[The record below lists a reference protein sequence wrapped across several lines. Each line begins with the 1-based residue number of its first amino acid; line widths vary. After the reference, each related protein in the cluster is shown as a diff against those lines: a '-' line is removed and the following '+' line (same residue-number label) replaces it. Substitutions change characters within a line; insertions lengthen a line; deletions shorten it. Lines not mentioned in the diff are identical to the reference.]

1 MNHAKTGQ
9 GRMKSRG
16 FSQIELIVAIAIGL
30 VIIVAIMNFQRAGI
44 VGYKKGSELSAETS
58 ALHLLLEHLK
68 DDARSSLRLQTIAS
82 TTAPGVMEYRIG
94 RAVSSPDN
102 PNDVIALES
111 RYLFDQEKATVTRRE
126 YDCST
131 GTLLSEKDFEFKTDT
146 MSFELN
152 KENDRAPI
160 DIGLVVNVDGVDKE
174 LNLKINSTYNA
185 EHSKNYKFHTID
197 QSILNYRRPDE
208 PVRRRLPG
216 QLGQMESMKVGTGKK
231 GSEKDDSGK
240 EGDKRSSEDLSE
252 FKISSKTP
260 LEDEKQRAPGDLSG
274 DNGDDE
280 YFARENDKIL
290 SDFSKRFNPAGN
302 KKTGPTRVPRKR
314 PSDGGQSLSRVKPHR
329 YEPKMEAYI
338 IDLSGQDFPDTV
350 ESAFDCVPE
359 KDRRAGQRR

>member
-1 MNHAKTGQ
+1 
-9 GRMKSRG
+9 
-16 FSQIELIVAIAIGL
+16 
-30 VIIVAIMNFQRAGI
+30 
-44 VGYKKGSELSAETS
+44 
-58 ALHLLLEHLK
+58 
-68 DDARSSLRLQTIAS
+68 
-82 TTAPGVMEYRIG
+82 
-94 RAVSSPDN
+94 
-102 PNDVIALES
+102 
-111 RYLFDQEKATVTRRE
+111 
-126 YDCST
+126 
-131 GTLLSEKDFEFKTDT
+131 
-146 MSFELN
+146 
-152 KENDRAPI
+152 
-160 DIGLVVNVDGVDKE
+160 
-174 LNLKINSTYNA
+174 
-185 EHSKNYKFHTID
+185 
-197 QSILNYRRPDE
+197 
-208 PVRRRLPG
+208 
-216 QLGQMESMKVGTGKK
+216 MESMKVGTGKK